1 MAASE
6 GPATTATSTLPHR
19 FRRRI
24 LLAVLG
30 PASQPLASTLYTLVV
45 PVEGGPPPF
54 VPTAIH
60 VVTTAG
66 GRDRARR
73 ELLDPENGWFFR
85 FCRDCRLDPRAIAFG
100 DESFIVVERDGG
112 PVEDAVTAADLAA
125 VAATVFRLVRRLT
138 ADDGAAVHAS
148 LSGGRRTMGFYLGH
162 ALSLYARPQDR
173 LSHVLI
179 DSPFAAATDWSR
191 YPHPAPTAAAPAGPT
206 LDTSAPRIR
215 LVDVPIVRLRDQLP
229 FRAIDA
235 LPPPGA
241 PGRRPSPALA
251 RPALAVHCRRAL
263 LIVGGDSVRLRPA
276 DFAFYAVLAR
286 RRADGRG
293 FVNHRTP
300 DLAAEYLREY
310 VRATGSTADRWAPNV
325 ERVRRRLRNGADRQ
339 WFEQRKARVN
349 HVLRAALGAWVSR
362 PYQIGAEGRRPDT
375 RFGVLVD
382 PARIVFPDD

>member
-1 MAASE
+1 MASSERPDRAS
-6 GPATTATSTLPHR
+6 TLTLPHQ
-19 FRRRI
+19 FPRRI

-30 PASQPLASTLYTLVV
+30 PASQPLTSTLYALVV
-45 PVEGGPPPF
+45 PVEGGAPRF

-60 VVTTAG
+60 VVTTAA

-100 DESFIVVERDGG
+100 DESFIVVERDGR
-112 PVEDAVTAADLAA
+112 PMEDAATAADLTA

-173 LSHVLI
+173 LSHVRI
-179 DSPFAAATDWSR
+179 DSPFAAAADWS
-191 YPHPAPTAAAPAGPT
+191 HPTPTAAPPPGPT
-206 LDTSAPRIR
+206 LDGSAPRIR
-215 LVDVPIVRLRDQLP
+215 LVDIPIVRLRDQLP

-241 PGRRPSPALA
+241 SGPRPSPALP

-286 RRADGRG
+286 RRVDGRG

-300 DLAAEYLREY
+300 DLAGEYLREY
-310 VRATGSTADRWAPNV
+310 ARATARTTDRWAPNI

-349 HVLRAALGAWVSR
+349 HVLRTTLGAWLGR

-375 RFGVLVD
+375 RFGLLVD
-382 PARIVFPDD
+382 PARIVFHDD